1 MKKLLENKTF
11 QIIYTI
17 IKVFVVAMLSIYLL
31 FVVVQRF
38 TNNSSI
44 LGYRVFTVATGSM
57 EPVYNIN
64 DVILVKDVDVSTL
77 KKGDDIA
84 YLGNRDA
91 VKGLI
96 VTHRIIRMETFADGK
111 VHYTLKG
118 VNNKYEDPSITADQI
133 LGKVVG
139 KLPVV
144 NFINHVV
151 KNIYGFFFLVFC
163 PLVLVIFLEI
173 ADTIIDMKLEKNEIR
188 LIEKEDKKSK
198 KKKSSKRDS
207 EVVDDEKNVDTTKDK
222 DDEVETDIDKA
233 TEVGETDKADKTDVD
248 TDVLDSDIEVIDD
261 NHVLYSE
268 VDVVSRYDVDRE
280 DIVEDLE
287 SLEDINIEKNVGD
300 KDAEEEEVI

>member
-17 IKVFVVAMLSIYLL
+17 IKIFVVAMLSIYLL
-31 FVVVQRF
+31 FVIVQRF

-44 LGYRVFTVATGSM
+44 LGYRVFTIATGSM

-64 DVILVKDVDVSTL
+64 DVILVKDTDPSTL

-96 VTHRIIRMETFADGK
+96 VTHRIIRIETFSDGK

-118 VNNKYEDPSITADQI
+118 VNNKYEDPSITEDQI

-198 KKKSSKRDS
+198 KKNKKENISNN
-207 EVVDDEKNVDTTKDK
+207 EELN
-222 DDEVETDIDKA
+222 E
-233 TEVGETDKADKTDVD
+233 DVD
-248 TDVLDSDIEVIDD
+248 TDTSVLDSDVEVIDD
-261 NHVLYSE
+261 DHVLYSE
-268 VDVVSRYDVDRE
+268 VDVVSGYSNTNNDE
-280 DIVEDLE
+280 ELVEDLE

-300 KDAEEEEVI
+300 GDAEEEEVI

>member
-17 IKVFVVAMLSIYLL
+17 IKIFVVAMLSIYLL
-31 FVVVQRF
+31 FVIVQRF

-44 LGYRVFTVATGSM
+44 LGYRVFTIATGSM

-64 DVILVKDVDVSTL
+64 DVILVKDTDPSTL

-96 VTHRIIRMETFADGK
+96 VTHRIIRIETFNDGK

-198 KKKSSKRDS
+198 KKNKKENIRNN
-207 EVVDDEKNVDTTKDK
+207 EELDE
-222 DDEVETDIDKA
+222 
-233 TEVGETDKADKTDVD
+233 DVD
-248 TDVLDSDIEVIDD
+248 TDTSVLDSDVEVIDD
-261 NHVLYSE
+261 DHVLYSE
-268 VDVVSRYDVDRE
+268 VDVVSGYSNTNNDE
-280 DIVEDLE
+280 ELVEDLE

-300 KDAEEEEVI
+300 GDAEEEEVI

>member
-31 FVVVQRF
+31 FVIVQRF

-44 LGYRVFTVATGSM
+44 LGYRVFTIATGSM
-57 EPVYNIN
+57 EPVYNID
-64 DVILVKDVDVSTL
+64 DVILVKDIDSSTL

-96 VTHRIIRMETFADGK
+96 VTHRIIRIETFNDGK

-198 KKKSSKRDS
+198 KKNKKENISNN
-207 EVVDDEKNVDTTKDK
+207 EELDE
-222 DDEVETDIDKA
+222 
-233 TEVGETDKADKTDVD
+233 DVD
-248 TDVLDSDIEVIDD
+248 TDTSVLDSDVEVIDD
-261 NHVLYSE
+261 DHVLYSE
-268 VDVVSRYDVDRE
+268 VDVVSGYSNTNNDE
-280 DIVEDLE
+280 ELVEDLE

-300 KDAEEEEVI
+300 GDAEEEEVI

>member
-17 IKVFVVAMLSIYLL
+17 IKIFVVAMLSIYLL
-31 FVVVQRF
+31 FVIVQRF

-44 LGYRVFTVATGSM
+44 LGYRVFTIATGSM

-64 DVILVKDVDVSTL
+64 DVILVKDTDPSTL

-96 VTHRIIRMETFADGK
+96 VTHRIIRIETFNDGK

-118 VNNKYEDPSITADQI
+118 VNNKCEDPSITADQI

-198 KKKSSKRDS
+198 KKNKKENISNN
-207 EVVDDEKNVDTTKDK
+207 EELDE
-222 DDEVETDIDKA
+222 
-233 TEVGETDKADKTDVD
+233 DVD
-248 TDVLDSDIEVIDD
+248 TDPSVLDSDVEVIDD
-261 NHVLYSE
+261 DHVLYSE
-268 VDVVSRYDVDRE
+268 VDVVSGYSNTNNDE
-280 DIVEDLE
+280 ELVEDLE

-300 KDAEEEEVI
+300 GDAEEEEVI

>member
-17 IKVFVVAMLSIYLL
+17 IKIFVVAMLSIYLL
-31 FVVVQRF
+31 FVIVQRF

-44 LGYRVFTVATGSM
+44 LGYRVFTIATGSM

-64 DVILVKDVDVSTL
+64 DVILVKDTDPSTL

-96 VTHRIIRMETFADGK
+96 VTHRIIRMETFNDGK

-198 KKKSSKRDS
+198 KKNKKENISNN
-207 EVVDDEKNVDTTKDK
+207 EELDE
-222 DDEVETDIDKA
+222 
-233 TEVGETDKADKTDVD
+233 DVD
-248 TDVLDSDIEVIDD
+248 TDPSVLDSDVEVIDD
-261 NHVLYSE
+261 DHVLYSE
-268 VDVVSRYDVDRE
+268 VDVVSGYSNTNNDE
-280 DIVEDLE
+280 ELVEDLE

-300 KDAEEEEVI
+300 GDAEEEEVI

>member
-17 IKVFVVAMLSIYLL
+17 IKIFVVAMLSIYLL
-31 FVVVQRF
+31 FVIVQRF

-44 LGYRVFTVATGSM
+44 LGYRVFTIATGSM

-64 DVILVKDVDVSTL
+64 DVILVKDTDPSTL

-96 VTHRIIRMETFADGK
+96 VTHRIIRIETFSDGK

-118 VNNKYEDPSITADQI
+118 VNNKYEDPSITEDQI

-188 LIEKEDKKSK
+188 LIEKEDKKKNK
-198 KKKSSKRDS
+198 KEKSGNNEIEENAEDIIDYADD
-207 EVVDDEKNVDTTKDK
+207 VVD
-222 DDEVETDIDKA
+222 
-233 TEVGETDKADKTDVD
+233 
-248 TDVLDSDIEVIDD
+248 S
-261 NHVLYSE
+261 
-268 VDVVSRYDVDRE
+268 YDV
-280 DIVEDLE
+280 
-287 SLEDINIEKNVGD
+287 NIEKNVGD

>member
-17 IKVFVVAMLSIYLL
+17 IKIFVVAMLSIYLL
-31 FVVVQRF
+31 FVIVQRF

-44 LGYRVFTVATGSM
+44 LGYRVFTIATGSM

-64 DVILVKDVDVSTL
+64 DVILVKDTDPSTL

-96 VTHRIIRMETFADGK
+96 VTHRIIRMETFNDGK

-198 KKKSSKRDS
+198 KKNKKENISNN
-207 EVVDDEKNVDTTKDK
+207 EELDE
-222 DDEVETDIDKA
+222 
-233 TEVGETDKADKTDVD
+233 DVD
-248 TDVLDSDIEVIDD
+248 TDPSVLDSDVEVIDD
-261 NHVLYSE
+261 DHVLYSE
-268 VDVVSRYDVDRE
+268 VDVVSGYSNTNNDGE
-280 DIVEDLE
+280 LVEDLE

-300 KDAEEEEVI
+300 GDAEEEEVI

>member
-17 IKVFVVAMLSIYLL
+17 IKIFVVAMLSIYLL
-31 FVVVQRF
+31 FVIVQRF

-44 LGYRVFTVATGSM
+44 LGYRVFTIATGSM

-64 DVILVKDVDVSTL
+64 DVILVKDTDPSTL

-96 VTHRIIRMETFADGK
+96 VTHRIIRIETFSDGK

-118 VNNKYEDPSITADQI
+118 VNNKYEDPSITEDQI

-188 LIEKEDKKSK
+188 LIEKEDKKNK
-198 KKKSSKRDS
+198 KKNKKENISNN
-207 EVVDDEKNVDTTKDK
+207 EELDE
-222 DDEVETDIDKA
+222 
-233 TEVGETDKADKTDVD
+233 DVD
-248 TDVLDSDIEVIDD
+248 TDTSVLDSDVEVIDD
-261 NHVLYSE
+261 DHVLYSE
-268 VDVVSRYDVDRE
+268 VDVVSGYSNTNNDE
-280 DIVEDLE
+280 ELVEDLE

-300 KDAEEEEVI
+300 GDAEEEEVI

>member
-17 IKVFVVAMLSIYLL
+17 IKIFVVAMLSIYLL
-31 FVVVQRF
+31 FVIVQRF

-44 LGYRVFTVATGSM
+44 LGYRVFTIATGSM

-64 DVILVKDVDVSTL
+64 DVILVKDTDPSTL

-96 VTHRIIRMETFADGK
+96 VTHRIIRIETFSDGK

-118 VNNKYEDPSITADQI
+118 VNNKYEDPSITEDQI

-198 KKKSSKRDS
+198 KKNKKENISNN
-207 EVVDDEKNVDTTKDK
+207 EELDE
-222 DDEVETDIDKA
+222 
-233 TEVGETDKADKTDVD
+233 DVD
-248 TDVLDSDIEVIDD
+248 TDTSVLDSDVEVIDD
-261 NHVLYSE
+261 DHVLYSE
-268 VDVVSRYDVDRE
+268 VDVVSGYSNTNNDE
-280 DIVEDLE
+280 ELVEDLE

-300 KDAEEEEVI
+300 GDAEEEEVI

>member
-17 IKVFVVAMLSIYLL
+17 IKIFVVAMLSIYLL
-31 FVVVQRF
+31 FVIVQRF

-44 LGYRVFTVATGSM
+44 LGYRVFTIATGSM

-64 DVILVKDVDVSTL
+64 DVILVKDTDPSTL

-96 VTHRIIRMETFADGK
+96 VTHRIIRIETFSDGK

-118 VNNKYEDPSITADQI
+118 VNNKYEDPSITEDQI

-198 KKKSSKRDS
+198 KKNKKENISNN
-207 EVVDDEKNVDTTKDK
+207 EELN
-222 DDEVETDIDKA
+222 E
-233 TEVGETDKADKTDVD
+233 DVD
-248 TDVLDSDIEVIDD
+248 TDTSVLDSDVEVIDD
-261 NHVLYSE
+261 DHVLYSE
-268 VDVVSRYDVDRE
+268 VDIVSGYSNTNNDE
-280 DIVEDLE
+280 ELVEDLE

-300 KDAEEEEVI
+300 GDAEEEEVI

>member
-17 IKVFVVAMLSIYLL
+17 IKIFVVAMLSIYLL
-31 FVVVQRF
+31 FVIVQKF

-44 LGYRVFTVATGSM
+44 LGYRVFTIATGSM

-64 DVILVKDVDVSTL
+64 DVILVKDTDPSTL

-96 VTHRIIRMETFADGK
+96 VTHRIIRIETFNDGK

-188 LIEKEDKKSK
+188 LIEKEDKKKNK
-198 KKKSSKRDS
+198 KENISNN
-207 EVVDDEKNVDTTKDK
+207 EELDE
-222 DDEVETDIDKA
+222 
-233 TEVGETDKADKTDVD
+233 DVD
-248 TDVLDSDIEVIDD
+248 TDPSVLDSDVEVIDD
-261 NHVLYSE
+261 DHVLYSE
-268 VDVVSRYDVDRE
+268 VDVVSGYSNTNNDE
-280 DIVEDLE
+280 ELVEDLE

-300 KDAEEEEVI
+300 GDAEEEEVI

>member
-17 IKVFVVAMLSIYLL
+17 IKIFVVAMLSIYLL
-31 FVVVQRF
+31 FVIVQRF

-44 LGYRVFTVATGSM
+44 LGYRVFTIATGSM
-57 EPVYNIN
+57 EPVYNID
-64 DVILVKDVDVSTL
+64 DVILVKDIDSSTL

-96 VTHRIIRMETFADGK
+96 VTHRIIRIETFSDGK

-118 VNNKYEDPSITADQI
+118 VNNKYEDPSITEDQI

-198 KKKSSKRDS
+198 KKNKKENISNN
-207 EVVDDEKNVDTTKDK
+207 EELDE
-222 DDEVETDIDKA
+222 
-233 TEVGETDKADKTDVD
+233 DVD
-248 TDVLDSDIEVIDD
+248 TDTSVLDSDVEVIDD
-261 NHVLYSE
+261 DHVLYSE
-268 VDVVSRYDVDRE
+268 VDVVSGYSNTNNDE
-280 DIVEDLE
+280 ELVEDLE

-300 KDAEEEEVI
+300 GDAEEEEVI

>member
-1 MKKLLENKTF
+1 MKRLLENKTF

-17 IKVFVVAMLSIYLL
+17 IKIFVVAMLSIYLL
-31 FVVVQRF
+31 FVIVQRF

-44 LGYRVFTVATGSM
+44 LGYRVFTIATGSM

-64 DVILVKDVDVSTL
+64 DVILVKDTDPSTL

-96 VTHRIIRMETFADGK
+96 VTHRIIRIETFSDGK

-118 VNNKYEDPSITADQI
+118 VNNKYEDPSITEDQI

-198 KKKSSKRDS
+198 KKNKKENISNN
-207 EVVDDEKNVDTTKDK
+207 EELDE
-222 DDEVETDIDKA
+222 
-233 TEVGETDKADKTDVD
+233 DVD
-248 TDVLDSDIEVIDD
+248 TDTSVLDSDVEVIDD
-261 NHVLYSE
+261 DHVLYSE
-268 VDVVSRYDVDRE
+268 VDVVSGYSNTNNDE
-280 DIVEDLE
+280 ELVEDLE

-300 KDAEEEEVI
+300 GDAEEEEVI

>member
-11 QIIYTI
+11 QLIYTI
-17 IKVFVVAMLSIYLL
+17 IKIFVVSLLSIYLL
-31 FVVVQRF
+31 FVIIQRF

-64 DVILVKDVDVSTL
+64 DVILVKDTDSSTL

-91 VKGLI
+91 VKGLV
-96 VTHRIIRMETFADGK
+96 VTHRIIRIETFDDGK

-198 KKKSSKRDS
+198 RKKDRD
-207 EVVDDEKNVDTTKDK
+207 EDITDEESV
-222 DDEVETDIDKA
+222 EVEDDSAEEEAEDTEADDGSA
-233 TEVGETDKADKTDVD
+233 TLT
-248 TDVLDSDIEVIDD
+248 DD
-261 NHVLYSE
+261 NTDDDFE
-268 VDVVSRYDVDRE
+268 
-280 DIVEDLE
+280 E
-287 SLEDINIEKNVGD
+287 SLDGNIENEEDNQDRNRKNKNSEKNVGD
-300 KDAEEEEVI
+300 EDAEEEEVI

>member
-17 IKVFVVAMLSIYLL
+17 IKIFVVAMLSIYLL
-31 FVVVQRF
+31 FVIVQRF

-44 LGYRVFTVATGSM
+44 LGYRVFTIATGSM
-57 EPVYNIN
+57 EPVYNID
-64 DVILVKDVDVSTL
+64 DVILVKDTDPSTL

-96 VTHRIIRMETFADGK
+96 VTHRIIRMETFSDGK

-198 KKKSSKRDS
+198 KKNKKENISNN
-207 EVVDDEKNVDTTKDK
+207 EELDE
-222 DDEVETDIDKA
+222 
-233 TEVGETDKADKTDVD
+233 DVD
-248 TDVLDSDIEVIDD
+248 TDTSVLDSDVEVIDD
-261 NHVLYSE
+261 DHVLYSE
-268 VDVVSRYDVDRE
+268 VDVVSGYSNTNNDE
-280 DIVEDLE
+280 ELVEDLE

-300 KDAEEEEVI
+300 GDAEEEEVI

>member
-1 MKKLLENKTF
+1 MKKLLKNKTF

-17 IKVFVVAMLSIYLL
+17 IKIFVVAMLSIYLL
-31 FVVVQRF
+31 FVIVQRF

-44 LGYRVFTVATGSM
+44 LGYRVFTIATGSM

-64 DVILVKDVDVSTL
+64 DVILVKDTDPSTL

-96 VTHRIIRMETFADGK
+96 VTHRIIRIETFNDGK

-198 KKKSSKRDS
+198 KKNKKENISNN
-207 EVVDDEKNVDTTKDK
+207 EELDE
-222 DDEVETDIDKA
+222 
-233 TEVGETDKADKTDVD
+233 DVD
-248 TDVLDSDIEVIDD
+248 TDTSVLDSDVEVIDD
-261 NHVLYSE
+261 DHVLYSE
-268 VDVVSRYDVDRE
+268 VDVVSGYSNTNNDE
-280 DIVEDLE
+280 ELVEDLE

-300 KDAEEEEVI
+300 GDAEEEEVI

>member
-17 IKVFVVAMLSIYLL
+17 IKIFVVAMLSIYLL
-31 FVVVQRF
+31 FVIVQRF

-44 LGYRVFTVATGSM
+44 LGYRVFTIATGSM

-64 DVILVKDVDVSTL
+64 DVILVKDTDPSTL

-96 VTHRIIRMETFADGK
+96 VTHRIIRIETFSDGK

-118 VNNKYEDPSITADQI
+118 VNNKYEDPSITEDQI

-198 KKKSSKRDS
+198 KKNKKENIRNN
-207 EVVDDEKNVDTTKDK
+207 EELDE
-222 DDEVETDIDKA
+222 
-233 TEVGETDKADKTDVD
+233 DVD
-248 TDVLDSDIEVIDD
+248 TDTSVLDSDVEVIDD
-261 NHVLYSE
+261 DHVLYSE
-268 VDVVSRYDVDRE
+268 VDVVSGYSNTNNDE
-280 DIVEDLE
+280 ELVEDLE

-300 KDAEEEEVI
+300 GDAEEEEVI

>member
-17 IKVFVVAMLSIYLL
+17 IKIFVVAMLSIYLL
-31 FVVVQRF
+31 FVIVQRF

-44 LGYRVFTVATGSM
+44 LGYRVFTIATGSM

-64 DVILVKDVDVSTL
+64 DVILVKDTDPSTL

-96 VTHRIIRMETFADGK
+96 VTHRIIRMETFNDGK

-198 KKKSSKRDS
+198 KKNKKENISNN
-207 EVVDDEKNVDTTKDK
+207 EELDE
-222 DDEVETDIDKA
+222 
-233 TEVGETDKADKTDVD
+233 DVD
-248 TDVLDSDIEVIDD
+248 TEPSVLDSDVEVIDD
-261 NHVLYSE
+261 DHVLYSE
-268 VDVVSRYDVDRE
+268 VDVVSGYSNTNNDE
-280 DIVEDLE
+280 ELVEDLE

-300 KDAEEEEVI
+300 GDAEEEEVI

>member
-17 IKVFVVAMLSIYLL
+17 IKIFVVAMLSIYLL
-31 FVVVQRF
+31 FVIVQRF

-44 LGYRVFTVATGSM
+44 LGYRVFTIATGSM
-57 EPVYNIN
+57 EPVYNID
-64 DVILVKDVDVSTL
+64 DVILVKDTDPSTL

-96 VTHRIIRMETFADGK
+96 VTHRIIRMETFNDGK

-198 KKKSSKRDS
+198 KKNKKENISNN
-207 EVVDDEKNVDTTKDK
+207 EELDE
-222 DDEVETDIDKA
+222 
-233 TEVGETDKADKTDVD
+233 DVD
-248 TDVLDSDIEVIDD
+248 TDPSVLDSDVEVIDD
-261 NHVLYSE
+261 DHVLYSE
-268 VDVVSRYDVDRE
+268 VDVVSGYSNTNNDE
-280 DIVEDLE
+280 ELVEDLE

-300 KDAEEEEVI
+300 GDAEEEEVI

>member
-17 IKVFVVAMLSIYLL
+17 IKIFVVAMLSIYLL
-31 FVVVQRF
+31 FVIVQRF

-44 LGYRVFTVATGSM
+44 LGYRVFTIATGSM

-64 DVILVKDVDVSTL
+64 DVILVKDTDPSTL

-96 VTHRIIRMETFADGK
+96 VTHRIIRMETFSDGK

-118 VNNKYEDPSITADQI
+118 VNNKYEDPSITEDQI

-188 LIEKEDKKSK
+188 LIEKDDKKSK
-198 KKKSSKRDS
+198 KKNKKENISNN
-207 EVVDDEKNVDTTKDK
+207 EELDE
-222 DDEVETDIDKA
+222 
-233 TEVGETDKADKTDVD
+233 DVD
-248 TDVLDSDIEVIDD
+248 TDPSVLDSDVEVIDD
-261 NHVLYSE
+261 DHVLYSE
-268 VDVVSRYDVDRE
+268 VDVVSGYSNTNSDE
-280 DIVEDLE
+280 ELVEDLE

-300 KDAEEEEVI
+300 GDAEEEEVI

>member
-17 IKVFVVAMLSIYLL
+17 IKIFVVAMLSIYLL
-31 FVVVQRF
+31 FVIVQRF

-44 LGYRVFTVATGSM
+44 LGYRVFTIATGSM

-64 DVILVKDVDVSTL
+64 DVILVKDTDPSTL

-96 VTHRIIRMETFADGK
+96 VTHRIIRMETFNDGK

-118 VNNKYEDPSITADQI
+118 VNNKYEDPSITEDQI

-198 KKKSSKRDS
+198 KKNKKENISNN
-207 EVVDDEKNVDTTKDK
+207 EELDE
-222 DDEVETDIDKA
+222 
-233 TEVGETDKADKTDVD
+233 DVD
-248 TDVLDSDIEVIDD
+248 TDPSVLDSDVEVIDD
-261 NHVLYSE
+261 DHVLYSE
-268 VDVVSRYDVDRE
+268 VDVVSGYSNTNSDE
-280 DIVEDLE
+280 ELVEDLE

-300 KDAEEEEVI
+300 GDAEEEEVI

>member
-17 IKVFVVAMLSIYLL
+17 IKIFVVAMLSIYLL
-31 FVVVQRF
+31 FVIVQRF

-44 LGYRVFTVATGSM
+44 LGYRVFTIATGSM

-64 DVILVKDVDVSTL
+64 DVILVKDTDPSTL

-96 VTHRIIRMETFADGK
+96 VTHRIIRIETFSDGK

-118 VNNKYEDPSITADQI
+118 VNNKYEDPSITEDQI
-133 LGKVVG
+133 FGKVVG

-198 KKKSSKRDS
+198 KKNKKENISNN
-207 EVVDDEKNVDTTKDK
+207 EELDE
-222 DDEVETDIDKA
+222 
-233 TEVGETDKADKTDVD
+233 DVD
-248 TDVLDSDIEVIDD
+248 TDTSVLDSDVEVIDD
-261 NHVLYSE
+261 DHVLYSE
-268 VDVVSRYDVDRE
+268 VDVVSGYSNTNNDE
-280 DIVEDLE
+280 ELVEDLE

-300 KDAEEEEVI
+300 GDAEEEEVI

>member
-31 FVVVQRF
+31 FVIVQRF

-44 LGYRVFTVATGSM
+44 LGYRVFTIATGSM
-57 EPVYNIN
+57 EPVYNID
-64 DVILVKDVDVSTL
+64 DVILVKDIDSSTL

-96 VTHRIIRMETFADGK
+96 VTHRIIRIETFNDGK

-188 LIEKEDKKSK
+188 LIEKEDKKKNK
-198 KKKSSKRDS
+198 KEKSGNNEIEENAEDIIDS
-207 EVVDDEKNVDTTKDK
+207 ADDVVD
-222 DDEVETDIDKA
+222 
-233 TEVGETDKADKTDVD
+233 
-248 TDVLDSDIEVIDD
+248 S
-261 NHVLYSE
+261 
-268 VDVVSRYDVDRE
+268 YDV
-280 DIVEDLE
+280 
-287 SLEDINIEKNVGD
+287 NIEKNVGD

>member
-31 FVVVQRF
+31 FVIVQRF

-44 LGYRVFTVATGSM
+44 LGYRVFTIATGSM
-57 EPVYNIN
+57 EPVYNID
-64 DVILVKDVDVSTL
+64 DVILVKDTDPSTL

-96 VTHRIIRMETFADGK
+96 VTHRIIRIETFSDGK

-118 VNNKYEDPSITADQI
+118 VNNKYEDPSITEDQI

-198 KKKSSKRDS
+198 KKNKKENISNNEKL
-207 EVVDDEKNVDTTKDK
+207 DE
-222 DDEVETDIDKA
+222 
-233 TEVGETDKADKTDVD
+233 DVD
-248 TDVLDSDIEVIDD
+248 TDTSVLDSDVEVIDD
-261 NHVLYSE
+261 DHVLYSE
-268 VDVVSRYDVDRE
+268 VDVVSGYSNTNNDE
-280 DIVEDLE
+280 ELVEDLE

-300 KDAEEEEVI
+300 GDAEEEEVI

>member
-17 IKVFVVAMLSIYLL
+17 IKIFVVAMLSIYLL
-31 FVVVQRF
+31 FVIVQRF

-44 LGYRVFTVATGSM
+44 LGYRVFTIATGSM

-64 DVILVKDVDVSTL
+64 DVILVKDTEPSTL

-96 VTHRIIRMETFADGK
+96 VTHRIIRIETFSDGK

-118 VNNKYEDPSITADQI
+118 VNNKYEDPSITEDQI

-198 KKKSSKRDS
+198 KKNKKENISNN
-207 EVVDDEKNVDTTKDK
+207 EELDE
-222 DDEVETDIDKA
+222 
-233 TEVGETDKADKTDVD
+233 DVD
-248 TDVLDSDIEVIDD
+248 TDTSVLDSDVEVIDD
-261 NHVLYSE
+261 DHVLYSE
-268 VDVVSRYDVDRE
+268 VDVVSGYSNTNNDE
-280 DIVEDLE
+280 ELVEDLE

-300 KDAEEEEVI
+300 GDAEEEEVI

>member
-31 FVVVQRF
+31 FVIVQRF

-44 LGYRVFTVATGSM
+44 LGYRVFTIATGSM

-64 DVILVKDVDVSTL
+64 DVILVKDTDPSTL

-96 VTHRIIRMETFADGK
+96 VTHRIIRIETFSDGK

-118 VNNKYEDPSITADQI
+118 VNNKYEDPSITANQI

-198 KKKSSKRDS
+198 KKNKKENISNN
-207 EVVDDEKNVDTTKDK
+207 EELDE
-222 DDEVETDIDKA
+222 
-233 TEVGETDKADKTDVD
+233 DVD
-248 TDVLDSDIEVIDD
+248 TDTSVLDSDVEVIDD
-261 NHVLYSE
+261 DHVLYSE
-268 VDVVSRYDVDRE
+268 VDVVSGYSNTNNDE
-280 DIVEDLE
+280 ELVEDLE

-300 KDAEEEEVI
+300 GDAEEEEVI

>member
-17 IKVFVVAMLSIYLL
+17 IKIFVVAMLSIYLL
-31 FVVVQRF
+31 FVIVQRF

-44 LGYRVFTVATGSM
+44 LGYRVFTIATGSM

-64 DVILVKDVDVSTL
+64 DVILVKDTDPSTL

-96 VTHRIIRMETFADGK
+96 VTHRIIRIETFSDGK

-118 VNNKYEDPSITADQI
+118 VNNKYEDPSITEDQI

-139 KLPVV
+139 RLPVV

-198 KKKSSKRDS
+198 KKNKKENISNNEKL
-207 EVVDDEKNVDTTKDK
+207 DE
-222 DDEVETDIDKA
+222 
-233 TEVGETDKADKTDVD
+233 DVD
-248 TDVLDSDIEVIDD
+248 TDTSVLDSDVEVIDD
-261 NHVLYSE
+261 DHVLYSE
-268 VDVVSRYDVDRE
+268 VDVVSGYSNTNNDE
-280 DIVEDLE
+280 ELVEDLE

-300 KDAEEEEVI
+300 GDAEEEEVI

>member
-17 IKVFVVAMLSIYLL
+17 IKIFVVAMLSIYLL
-31 FVVVQRF
+31 FVIVQRF

-44 LGYRVFTVATGSM
+44 LGYRVFTIATGSM

-64 DVILVKDVDVSTL
+64 DVILVKDTDPSTL

-96 VTHRIIRMETFADGK
+96 VTHRIIRIETFNDGK

-118 VNNKYEDPSITADQI
+118 VNNKYEDPSITEDQI

-198 KKKSSKRDS
+198 KKNKKENISNN
-207 EVVDDEKNVDTTKDK
+207 EELDE
-222 DDEVETDIDKA
+222 
-233 TEVGETDKADKTDVD
+233 DVD
-248 TDVLDSDIEVIDD
+248 TDTSVLDSDVEVIDD
-261 NHVLYSE
+261 DHVLYSE
-268 VDVVSRYDVDRE
+268 VDVVSGYSNTNNDE
-280 DIVEDLE
+280 ELVEDLE

-300 KDAEEEEVI
+300 GDAEEEEVI

>member
-17 IKVFVVAMLSIYLL
+17 IKIFVVAMLSIYLL
-31 FVVVQRF
+31 FVIVQRF

-44 LGYRVFTVATGSM
+44 LGYRVFTIATGSM

-64 DVILVKDVDVSTL
+64 DVILVKDTAPSTL

-96 VTHRIIRMETFADGK
+96 VTHRIIRIETFSDGK

-118 VNNKYEDPSITADQI
+118 VNNKYEDPSITEDQI

-198 KKKSSKRDS
+198 KKNKKENISNN
-207 EVVDDEKNVDTTKDK
+207 EELDE
-222 DDEVETDIDKA
+222 
-233 TEVGETDKADKTDVD
+233 DVD
-248 TDVLDSDIEVIDD
+248 TDTSVLDSDVEVIDD
-261 NHVLYSE
+261 DHVLYSE
-268 VDVVSRYDVDRE
+268 VDVVSGYSNTNNDE
-280 DIVEDLE
+280 ELVEDLE

-300 KDAEEEEVI
+300 GDAEEEEVI